1 MQANHRAPRL
11 DYRMNAL
18 SVVVITKDN
27 PSHIGTV
34 SIEIANHKY
43 LAKKKKKN
51 LNGIKIE
58 EVK

>member
-43 LAKKKKKN
+43 LAKKKKN